1 MKNKGIIVHIAGVIA
16 MIIWGLSFIWS
27 SQTYK
32 SLNPTATIFLRL
44 VIATVFF
51 SAILFSFRL
60 NEKIRREHLKLF
72 AIAALFEPFLYFI
85 FEGYGLI
92 YTSPIISSAII
103 AMIPIVTPVAAAIF
117 LKERLSAMNIVG
129 LIVSFTGVIVM
140 LLNKDMEFSA
150 SPLGIMFL
158 FLTVLVAVGYSI
170 ALIKLTHL
178 YKPMTVTWMQNI
190 IGMIYF
196 IPLVFIME
204 KFMPSDFGNVRAY
217 IVPLVC
223 LGIFC
228 SAIAYALWA
237 YAYSK
242 LGASKA
248 NVYTNLIPVFTAIF
262 SYIILIFNRDNMD
275 ISDIEAYELNVQK
288 IAGIAL
294 VVGGLFLSQKK
305 SRKDDN
311 KQD

>member
-1 MKNKGIIVHIAGVIA
+1 

-72 AIAALFEPFLYFI
+72 AVAALFEPFLYFI

-103 AMIPIVTPVAAAIF
+103 AMIPLVTPIAAAIF

-140 LLNKDMEFSA
+140 LLNKDMQFSA

>member
-103 AMIPIVTPVAAAIF
+103 AMIPLVTPVAAAIF

-305 SRKDDN
+305 IQKR
-311 KQD
+311 

>member
-1 MKNKGIIVHIAGVIA
+1 

-44 VIATVFF
+44 VIATAFF

-103 AMIPIVTPVAAAIF
+103 AMIPLVTPIAAAIF

-196 IPLVFIME
+196 IPMVFIME

>member
-72 AIAALFEPFLYFI
+72 AVAALFEPFLYFI

-103 AMIPIVTPVAAAIF
+103 AMIPLVTPIAAAIF

-275 ISDIEAYELNVQK
+275 ISDIEAYELNLQK
-288 IAGIAL
+288 IAGIAM

>member
-1 MKNKGIIVHIAGVIA
+1 

-103 AMIPIVTPVAAAIF
+103 AMIPLVTPVAAAIF

-196 IPLVFIME
+196 IPLVFVME

>member
-44 VIATVFF
+44 VIATAFF

-103 AMIPIVTPVAAAIF
+103 AMIPLVTPVAAAIF

-140 LLNKDMEFSA
+140 LLNKDMELSA

>member
-1 MKNKGIIVHIAGVIA
+1 

-44 VIATVFF
+44 VIATAFF

-103 AMIPIVTPVAAAIF
+103 AMIPLVTPVAAAIF

-275 ISDIEAYELNVQK
+275 ISDIEAYELNMQK

>member
-1 MKNKGIIVHIAGVIA
+1 

-44 VIATVFF
+44 VIATAFF

-103 AMIPIVTPVAAAIF
+103 AMIPLVTPIAAAIF

-140 LLNKDMEFSA
+140 LLNKDMQFSA

>member
-44 VIATVFF
+44 VIATAFF

-72 AIAALFEPFLYFI
+72 AVAALFEPFLYFI

-103 AMIPIVTPVAAAIF
+103 AMIPLVTPVAAAIF

-294 VVGGLFLSQKK
+294 VVGGLF
-305 SRKDDN
+305 
-311 KQD
+311 

>member
-1 MKNKGIIVHIAGVIA
+1 

-44 VIATVFF
+44 VIATAFF

-85 FEGYGLI
+85 FDGYGLI

-103 AMIPIVTPVAAAIF
+103 AMIPLVTPVAAAIF

>member
-1 MKNKGIIVHIAGVIA
+1 

-44 VIATVFF
+44 VIATAFF

-72 AIAALFEPFLYFI
+72 AVAALFEPFLYFI

-103 AMIPIVTPVAAAIF
+103 AMIPLVTPVAAAIF

-140 LLNKDMEFSA
+140 LLNKDMQFSA

>member
-60 NEKIRREHLKLF
+60 NEKIRRDHLKLF

-85 FEGYGLI
+85 FEGYGLL

-103 AMIPIVTPVAAAIF
+103 ALIPLVTPIAAAIF

>member
-44 VIATVFF
+44 VIATAFF

-72 AIAALFEPFLYFI
+72 AVAALFEPFLYFI

-92 YTSPIISSAII
+92 YTTPIISSAII
-103 AMIPIVTPVAAAIF
+103 AMIPLVTPVAAAIF

>member
-1 MKNKGIIVHIAGVIA
+1 

-103 AMIPIVTPVAAAIF
+103 AMIPLVTPVAAAIF

-275 ISDIEAYELNVQK
+275 ISDIEAYELNMQK

>member
-1 MKNKGIIVHIAGVIA
+1 

-44 VIATVFF
+44 VIATAFF

-103 AMIPIVTPVAAAIF
+103 AMIPLVTPIAAAIF

-170 ALIKLTHL
+170 ALIKLTDL

>member
-103 AMIPIVTPVAAAIF
+103 AMIPLVTPIAAAIF

-275 ISDIEAYELNVQK
+275 ISDIEAYELNMQK

>member
-1 MKNKGIIVHIAGVIA
+1 

-44 VIATVFF
+44 VIATAFF

-103 AMIPIVTPVAAAIF
+103 AMIPLVTPVAAAIF

-196 IPLVFIME
+196 IPLVFVME

>member
-1 MKNKGIIVHIAGVIA
+1 

-60 NEKIRREHLKLF
+60 NEKIRRDHLKLF

-103 AMIPIVTPVAAAIF
+103 AMIPLVTPIAAAIF

>member
-44 VIATVFF
+44 IIATAFF

-103 AMIPIVTPVAAAIF
+103 AMIPLVTPVAAAIF

>member
-1 MKNKGIIVHIAGVIA
+1 

-44 VIATVFF
+44 VIATMFF

-103 AMIPIVTPVAAAIF
+103 AMIPLVTPVAAAIF

>member
-1 MKNKGIIVHIAGVIA
+1 

-44 VIATVFF
+44 VIATAFF

-103 AMIPIVTPVAAAIF
+103 AMIPLVTPVAAAIF
-117 LKERLSAMNIVG
+117 LKERLCAMNIVG

>member
-1 MKNKGIIVHIAGVIA
+1 

-44 VIATVFF
+44 VIATAFF

-92 YTSPIISSAII
+92 YTTPIISSAII
-103 AMIPIVTPVAAAIF
+103 AMIPLVTPIAAAIF

>member
-72 AIAALFEPFLYFI
+72 AVAALFEPFLYFI

-103 AMIPIVTPVAAAIF
+103 AMIPLVTPIAAAIF

-275 ISDIEAYELNVQK
+275 ISDIEAYELNMQK

>member
-103 AMIPIVTPVAAAIF
+103 AMIPLVTPVAAAIF

-204 KFMPSDFGNVRAY
+204 KFMPSYFGNVRAY

>member
-44 VIATVFF
+44 VIATAFF

-72 AIAALFEPFLYFI
+72 AVAALFEPFLYFI

-103 AMIPIVTPVAAAIF
+103 AMIPLVTPVAAAIF

-140 LLNKDMEFSA
+140 LLNKDMQFSA
-150 SPLGIMFL
+150 SLLGIMFL

>member
-44 VIATVFF
+44 VIATAFF

-72 AIAALFEPFLYFI
+72 AVAALFEPFLYFI

-92 YTSPIISSAII
+92 YTTPIISSAII
-103 AMIPIVTPVAAAIF
+103 AMIPLVTPIAAAIF

>member
-44 VIATVFF
+44 VIATAFF

-103 AMIPIVTPVAAAIF
+103 AMIPLVTPVAADIF

-248 NVYTNLIPVFTAIF
+248 NVYTTLIPVFTAIF

>member
-1 MKNKGIIVHIAGVIA
+1 

-103 AMIPIVTPVAAAIF
+103 AMIPLVTPVAAAIF

-242 LGASKA
+242 IGASKA
-248 NVYTNLIPVFTAIF
+248 KVNTNLIPVFTALF

>member
-44 VIATVFF
+44 VIATAFF

-60 NEKIRREHLKLF
+60 NEKIRCEHLKLF
-72 AIAALFEPFLYFI
+72 AVAALFEPFLYFI

-103 AMIPIVTPVAAAIF
+103 AMIPLVTPIAAAIF

-275 ISDIEAYELNVQK
+275 ISDIEAYELNMQK

>member
-44 VIATVFF
+44 VIATAFF

-60 NEKIRREHLKLF
+60 NEKIRHEHLKLF

-103 AMIPIVTPVAAAIF
+103 AMIPLVTPVAAAIF

>member
-72 AIAALFEPFLYFI
+72 AVAALFEPFLYFI

-103 AMIPIVTPVAAAIF
+103 AMIPLVTPVAAAIF

-275 ISDIEAYELNVQK
+275 ISDIEAYELNIQK
-288 IAGIAL
+288 VAGIAL

-305 SRKDDN
+305 SIKDDN
-311 KQD
+311 KQV

>member
-1 MKNKGIIVHIAGVIA
+1 

-44 VIATVFF
+44 VIATAFF

-103 AMIPIVTPVAAAIF
+103 AMIPLVTPIAAAIF

-305 SRKDDN
+305 SIKDDN

>member
-1 MKNKGIIVHIAGVIA
+1 

-103 AMIPIVTPVAAAIF
+103 AMIPLVTPVAAAIF

-305 SRKDDN
+305 IQKR
-311 KQD
+311 

>member
-1 MKNKGIIVHIAGVIA
+1 

-103 AMIPIVTPVAAAIF
+103 AMIPLVTPVAAAIF